1 MTRCPYLR
9 APRGALFALLVAVLA
24 GAVAQGTRSV
34 AAQGAPEVAVP
45 SGAPV
50 DARSDGAWTLVA
62 GDDLARA
69 LGASWSD
76 DGRAF
81 TVRVAAGV
89 LTVFADDVD
98 ALWQPVGGAGPT
110 AVSAALPARRIEGRW
125 FVPEDLLGVLGAR
138 VDGAVLLLP
147 DGSARPLVR
156 PRTVVADA
164 ASELVP
170 LGPGIEALRLF
181 VPGGDG
187 GGASV
192 SLLAVD
198 LGLLALAFPE
208 QRSALD
214 VVLRDL
220 RAEKVLFL
228 TVTATGEAAWQP
240 AIYVVQDGRETLLAE
255 PFAVQVL
262 AGDPAR
268 VAPGEPVVAVAF
280 LPDDLDLRRPLTVR
294 WAGVSGTWTLR
305 R

>member
-1 MTRCPYLR
+1 MTRSLPLR
-9 APRGALFALLVAVLA
+9 ALRAARVAVVAAVLA
-24 GAVAQGTRSV
+24 WT
-34 AAQGAPEVAVP
+34 AAQGALPAAVPSMPAVATP

-50 DARSDGAWTLVA
+50 DARSDGSWTLVA

-69 LGASWSD
+69 LGASSSD
-76 DGRAF
+76 DGRVF
-81 TVRVAAGV
+81 TLRVAAGV

-98 ALWQPVGGAGPT
+98 ALWQPVGDAGPT
-110 AVSAALPARRIEGRW
+110 AVSAALPARRIEDRW
-125 FVPEDLLGVLGAR
+125 YVPEDLLGVLGAR
-138 VDGAVLLLP
+138 VDGAVLHLP
-147 DGSARPLVR
+147 DGATRPLVR
-156 PRTVVADA
+156 PRTVVADG

-181 VPGGDG
+181 VDGGA

-198 LGLLALAFPE
+198 LGLLALAFPD

-214 VVLRDL
+214 AVLRDL

-228 TVTATGEAAWQP
+228 TVTATAEAAWQP

>member
-1 MTRCPYLR
+1 
-9 APRGALFALLVAVLA
+9 VAVACAALAWA
-24 GAVAQGTRSV
+24 GAQGS
-34 AAQGAPEVAVP
+34 A
-45 SGAPV
+45 SV
-50 DARSDGAWTLVA
+50 DARTDGSWTLVA

-69 LGASWSD
+69 LGAAWSD

-81 TVRVAAGV
+81 TLRVAAGV
-89 LTVFADDVD
+89 LTVFGDDVD

-110 AVSAALPARRIEGRW
+110 VVSAALPARRVDDRW

-138 VDGAVLLLP
+138 VDGAVLRLP
-147 DGSARPLVR
+147 GGGTRPLVL
-156 PRTVVADA
+156 PRAAVAAA

-181 VPGGDG
+181 VDGAGGE
-187 GGASV
+187 ASV
-192 SLLAVD
+192 SMLVVD

-208 QRSALD
+208 QQGALD
-214 VVLRDL
+214 AVLRDL

-228 TVTATGEAAWQP
+228 TVTATAEAAWQP

-280 LPDDLDLRRPLTVR
+280 LPDGIDLRRPLTVR

>member
-1 MTRCPYLR
+1 M
-9 APRGALFALLVAVLA
+9 RGVLVSVACATLA
-24 GAVAQGTRSV
+24 WA
-34 AAQGAPEVAVP
+34 AAQGSE
-45 SGAPV
+45 PV
-50 DARSDGAWTLVA
+50 DARADGSWTLVA

-69 LGASWSD
+69 LGAAWSD

-81 TVRVAAGV
+81 TLRVATGV
-89 LTVFADDVD
+89 LTIFADDVD
-98 ALWQPVGGAGPT
+98 ALWQPTGGAEPT
-110 AVSAALPARRIEGRW
+110 VVSAALPARRIDDRW

-138 VDGAVLLLP
+138 VDGAVLRLP
-147 DGSARPLVR
+147 DGAMRDLLR
-156 PRTVVADA
+156 PRTSVADG
-164 ASELVP
+164 ASEVVL
-170 LGPGIEALRLF
+170 LGPGIEGLRLF
-181 VPGGDG
+181 VVG
-187 GGASV
+187 GGGGEASV

-208 QRSALD
+208 QQSALD
-214 VVLRDL
+214 AVLRDL

-228 TVTATGEAAWQP
+228 TVTATAEAAWQP

-255 PFAVQVL
+255 PFTVQVL

>member
-1 MTRCPYLR
+1 MTRSLPSRALR
-9 APRGALFALLVAVLA
+9 AALAALAFLA
-24 GAVAQGTRSV
+24 PAWAVAQG
-34 AAQGAPEVAVP
+34 ALG
-45 SGAPV
+45 V
-50 DARSDGAWTLVA
+50 DARSDGSWTLVA

-69 LGASWSD
+69 LGAAWSD

-81 TVRVAAGV
+81 TLRVATGV
-89 LTVFADDVD
+89 LTVFEDDVD
-98 ALWQPVGGAGPT
+98 ALWQPVGGAAPI
-110 AVSAALPARRIEGRW
+110 AVSAALPARRIEDRW

-138 VDGAVLLLP
+138 VDGAVLHLP
-147 DGSARPLVR
+147 GGATRSLVR
-156 PRTVVADA
+156 PRAAIADA
-164 ASELVP
+164 ASELVL

-181 VPGGDG
+181 VDGAGGE
-187 GGASV
+187 ASV

-208 QRSALD
+208 QQRALD
-214 VVLRDL
+214 AVLRDL
-220 RAEKVLFL
+220 SAEKVLFL

-262 AGDPAR
+262 AGDPER

-280 LPDDLDLRRPLTVR
+280 LPDHLDLRRPLTVR
-294 WAGVSGTWTLR
+294 WAGASGTWTLR

>member
-1 MTRCPYLR
+1 M
-9 APRGALFALLVAVLA
+9 
-24 GAVAQGTRSV
+24 AVACAALAWA
-34 AAQGAPEVAVP
+34 AAQ
-45 SGAPV
+45 GAPV
-50 DARSDGAWTLVA
+50 DARTDGSWTLVA

-69 LGASWSD
+69 LGAAWSD

-81 TVRVAAGV
+81 TLRVATGV
-89 LTVFADDVD
+89 LTVFTEDVD
-98 ALWQPVGGAGPT
+98 ALWQPAGGAEPT
-110 AVSAALPARRIEGRW
+110 VVSAALPARRIADRW

-138 VDGAVLLLP
+138 VDEAVLHLP
-147 DGSARPLVR
+147 GGATRPLEF
-156 PRTVVADA
+156 PRSVVAGG
-164 ASELVP
+164 ASEVVS
-170 LGPGIEALRLF
+170 LGPGIEALRLY
-181 VPGGDG
+181 VDGVGGE
-187 GGASV
+187 ASV

-198 LGLLALAFPE
+198 LGLLALAYPE
-208 QRSALD
+208 QQSALD
-214 VVLRDL
+214 AVLRDL

-228 TVTATGEAAWQP
+228 TVTATAETAWQP

-262 AGDPAR
+262 AGDPAK